1 MNFIKIRA
9 VDFCKSI
16 TDGTHD
22 SPKRT
27 KTGKPLVT
35 SKHLSRYG
43 IDFDSTYLISESDY
57 KKVIAR
63 SRVDKWDVLY
73 SMIGTIGN
81 IYIETSN
88 NTEYACKNV
97 GIFKMGGAEYKS
109 KWLYYYLQTRAAQ
122 EYILGVS
129 RGTTQGYVPLGA
141 LRELQIPIT
150 DSYTMNRITSVLW
163 EIDEKIKNNRAINH
177 NLQQQIQALFSAWFC
192 TFEPFGG
199 TVPSNWSTRNLSE
212 IAEFVGGYAYKG
224 NELMKS
230 TTVMA
235 TIKNFERTGGF
246 KLDGFKEIRPSNKL
260 KSTQRLAL
268 YDILVAHT
276 DLTQNAEVIG
286 NAEMVMSL
294 LDYHDAIFSMDLV
307 KVVPKPGCLSQFL
320 LAALLQNRV
329 FKAHCLGYVNGTT
342 VLHLSKKALPEYK
355 LLLPNDLSV
364 LSPLD
369 KAITALY
376 LQISANIE
384 ENSRLEL
391 LRETLLP
398 QLMSGEIDV
407 SNIKL

>member
-97 GIFKMGGAEYKS
+97 GIFKMGGEEYKS

-150 DSYTMNRITSVLW
+150 DSYSMNRITSVLW
-163 EIDEKIKNNRAINH
+163 EIDEKIKNNSAINH
-177 NLQQQIQALFSAWFC
+177 NL
-192 TFEPFGG
+192 
-199 TVPSNWSTRNLSE
+199 
-212 IAEFVGGYAYKG
+212 
-224 NELMKS
+224 
-230 TTVMA
+230 
-235 TIKNFERTGGF
+235 
-246 KLDGFKEIRPSNKL
+246 
-260 KSTQRLAL
+260 
-268 YDILVAHT
+268 
-276 DLTQNAEVIG
+276 
-286 NAEMVMSL
+286 
-294 LDYHDAIFSMDLV
+294 
-307 KVVPKPGCLSQFL
+307 
-320 LAALLQNRV
+320 AA
-329 FKAHCLGYVNGTT
+329 
-342 VLHLSKKALPEYK
+342 
-355 LLLPNDLSV
+355 
-364 LSPLD
+364 
-369 KAITALY
+369 
-376 LQISANIE
+376 
-384 ENSRLEL
+384 
-391 LRETLLP
+391 
-398 QLMSGEIDV
+398 
-407 SNIKL
+407 

>member
-163 EIDEKIKNNRAINH
+163 EFDEKIKNNRAINH
-177 NLQQQIQALFSAWFC
+177 NL
-192 TFEPFGG
+192 
-199 TVPSNWSTRNLSE
+199 
-212 IAEFVGGYAYKG
+212 
-224 NELMKS
+224 
-230 TTVMA
+230 
-235 TIKNFERTGGF
+235 
-246 KLDGFKEIRPSNKL
+246 
-260 KSTQRLAL
+260 
-268 YDILVAHT
+268 
-276 DLTQNAEVIG
+276 
-286 NAEMVMSL
+286 
-294 LDYHDAIFSMDLV
+294 
-307 KVVPKPGCLSQFL
+307 
-320 LAALLQNRV
+320 AA
-329 FKAHCLGYVNGTT
+329 
-342 VLHLSKKALPEYK
+342 
-355 LLLPNDLSV
+355 
-364 LSPLD
+364 
-369 KAITALY
+369 
-376 LQISANIE
+376 
-384 ENSRLEL
+384 
-391 LRETLLP
+391 
-398 QLMSGEIDV
+398 
-407 SNIKL
+407 

>member
-177 NLQQQIQALFSAWFC
+177 NLQQQAQALYKAQFPYSVEDKLPPGWKLGKVRDIIELHDSKRIPLSSRERDKMTERRYPYYGATSVMDYVSDYIFDGC
-192 TFEPFGG
+192 YLLLAEDG
-199 TVPSNWSTRNLSE
+199 TVIDSNGHPVLQYVWGKFWVNNHTHIITGKNGFNVESLLLYFSQLSVQSIVTGAVQPKISQANLCSVPVIIPPREVVEEFNSTISSFFTMIRGLSDE
-212 IAEFVGGYAYKG
+212 
-224 NELMKS
+224 N
-230 TTVMA
+230 
-235 TIKNFERTGGF
+235 N
-246 KLDGFKEIRPSNKL
+246 
-260 KSTQRLAL
+260 RLAQL
-268 YDILVAHT
+268 RD
-276 DLTQNAEVIG
+276 
-286 NAEMVMSL
+286 SL
-294 LDYHDAIFSMDLV
+294 L
-307 KVVPKPGCLSQFL
+307 PK
-320 LAALLQNRV
+320 
-329 FKAHCLGYVNGTT
+329 
-342 VLHLSKKALPEYK
+342 
-355 LLLPNDLSV
+355 
-364 LSPLD
+364 
-369 KAITALY
+369 
-376 LQISANIE
+376 
-384 ENSRLEL
+384 
-391 LRETLLP
+391 
-398 QLMSGEIDV
+398 LMSGEIDV

>member
-177 NLQQQIQALFSAWFC
+177 NLEQQAEALYKK
-192 TFEPFGG
+192 TFPYSVRDELPDNWHIG
-199 TVPSNWSTRNLSE
+199 TVRDIIDLHDSKRIPLSSRERDKMTMKIYPYYGATSVMDHVEAYIFDGCYLLLGEDGTVIDDYGHPILQYVWGKFWVNNHAHIISGKNGFMVESLYLFFKQLNVRSIVTGAVQPKISQANLCSVPVVIPPE
-212 IAEFVGGYAYKG
+212 
-224 NELMKS
+224 
-230 TTVMA
+230 
-235 TIKNFERTGGF
+235 
-246 KLDGFKEIRPSNKL
+246 
-260 KSTQRLAL
+260 
-268 YDILVAHT
+268 
-276 DLTQNAEVIG
+276 EVIRAFNEQIMPFFTMIRTNTDE
-286 NAEMVMSL
+286 NARLSSLRDSL
-294 LDYHDAIFSMDLV
+294 LPRIMA
-307 KVVPKPGCLSQFL
+307 
-320 LAALLQNRV
+320 
-329 FKAHCLGYVNGTT
+329 
-342 VLHLSKKALPEYK
+342 
-355 LLLPNDLSV
+355 
-364 LSPLD
+364 
-369 KAITALY
+369 
-376 LQISANIE
+376 
-384 ENSRLEL
+384 
-391 LRETLLP
+391 
-398 QLMSGEIDV
+398 GEIDV
-407 SNIKL
+407 SDIDI